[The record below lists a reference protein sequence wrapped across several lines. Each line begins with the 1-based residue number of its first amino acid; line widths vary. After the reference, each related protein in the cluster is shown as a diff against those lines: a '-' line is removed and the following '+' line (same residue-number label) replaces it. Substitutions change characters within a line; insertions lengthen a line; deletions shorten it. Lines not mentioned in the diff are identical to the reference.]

1 MKLNNFFTKE
11 PVAAPKRGSEVIN
24 VNNEYREAKLQAD
37 IENLNQEIQRLTQIE
52 NEHRAL
58 RKTHDV
64 VKEQLEEAK
73 RSVDELEESKLRS
86 TQDLL
91 YYEKKMKDIPALQ
104 EDTEA
109 WRHESNSFKNKY
121 FDVSAT
127 VTKQGE
133 LIQNLEG
140 QRNSLQSENTSLAA
154 IANQAELDTSALN
167 DEFQVIKIQYEEI
180 AKKFGDVSKIY
191 IDTKRTNNSLKDER
205 EYWETLARSIQT
217 ELESKEELSKQLRNW
232 IGQLE
237 TKQNQTNVK
246 AQDGDT
252 KVNDLQLVV
261 TDMAKSLEDLAAER
275 DYLNEM
281 NDTLKYQ
288 LSKAGHASVGAIAKK
303 EGFKMSLAS
312 SATNWN
318 KNYLGTARPTLLKF
332 KHREEKHDH
341 SE

>member
-1 MKLNNFFTKE
+1 MKLNSFFDKDKVPLRREGDT
-11 PVAAPKRGSEVIN
+11 IN
-24 VNNEYREAKLQAD
+24 VNNEYREAKLQTSID
-37 IENLNQEIQRLTQIE
+37 TLNKEIERLTQIE

-58 RKTHDV
+58 RKTHSV
-64 VKEQLEEAK
+64 VQEQLVDAQ
-73 RSVDELEESKLRS
+73 RSVHELEESKLRS
-86 TQDLL
+86 TQDVL

-104 EDTEA
+104 EESES

-167 DEFQVIKIQYEEI
+167 DEFQVIKTQYEEI
-180 AKKFGDVSKIY
+180 AKKFGKMSKIY
-191 IDTKRTNNSLKDER
+191 IDTKRNNNSLKDER
-205 EYWETLARSIQT
+205 EYWETLARSVQI
-217 ELESKEELSKQLRNW
+217 ELESKEELSNQLRNW

-237 TKQNQTNVK
+237 TKQNKTNVK

-281 NDTLKYQ
+281 NDKLKYQ
-288 LSKAGHASVGAIAKK
+288 LSKAGYASVGAIAKK
-303 EGFKMSLAS
+303 EGFKMSLAN
-312 SATNWN
+312 SAINWN

-341 SE
+341 S

>member
-1 MKLNNFFTKE
+1 MKLNSFFEKDK
-11 PVAAPKRGSEVIN
+11 VSLHRGGDTIN
-24 VNNEYREAKLQAD
+24 VNNEYREAKLQASID
-37 IENLNQEIQRLTQIE
+37 TLNKEIERLTQVE
-52 NEHRAL
+52 TEHRAL
-58 RKTHDV
+58 RKTHSV
-64 VKEQLEEAK
+64 EQQQLAEAK
-73 RSVDELEESKLRS
+73 RSVNELEESRLRT

-104 EDTEA
+104 EESES

-140 QRNSLQSENTSLAA
+140 QRNSLQSENTSLTA
-154 IANQAELDTSALN
+154 IAHQAELDTSSLN
-167 DEFQVIKIQYEEI
+167 DEFQVIKTQYEEI
-180 AKKFGDVSKIY
+180 AKKFGEMSKIY
-191 IDTKRTNNSLKDER
+191 IDTKRNNNSLKDEIAH
-205 EYWETLARSIQT
+205 WETLAHSIQA
-217 ELESKEELSKQLRNW
+217 ELESKEELSNQLRNW

-246 AQDGDT
+246 AQD
-252 KVNDLQLVV
+252 VYSNLNYLQLVV
-261 TDMAKSLEDLAAER
+261 TDMAKSLEDLTAER

-281 NDTLKYQ
+281 NDKLKYQ
-288 LSKAGHASVGAIAKK
+288 LSKAGYASVGAIAKK

-341 SE
+341 S